1 MKRMQSYKLH
11 QVVAVIACTFAIVLF
26 IHYGPPRFWGD
37 FTGMTEGEVRGH
49 LGEPFRDSRER
60 QGDEETEYT
69 LGWYQ
74 GFEQGLFLKFQDGM
88 VVSQDRI
95 SR

>member
-37 FTGMTEGEVRGH
+37 FRG
-49 LGEPFRDSRER
+49 
-60 QGDEETEYT
+60 
-69 LGWYQ
+69 
-74 GFEQGLFLKFQDGM
+74 
-88 VVSQDRI
+88 
-95 SR
+95 